1 MMDGYSGN
9 LRGSLLYC
17 RLYCQ
22 HEAPRTIP
30 SSRGTD
36 FIICLLKWQPE
47 HVAPQL
53 VPVACKFVSPSTNC
67 RTPLERISEGAQAFP
82 VVDVILIPPSGR
94 RYFGVQRGVRYCLIK
109 YFKYES
115 KLLLID
121 VSVELLCQGGFCG
134 FFLLD
139 IFSVTPTGEKSLQS
153 DTFRCYNH
161 YVWRGTTT
169 NCAVSHFSMS
179 SRISVS
185 YCPLQPTLGSA
196 GDVFGEMA
204 LMLKQPRS
212 ATVVCSSPTLP
223 GGGDGTDRVGGGF
236 CVVNEIKGED
246 FVRMLKQSDSFLK
259 SMKVIMRTRLFRQAW
274 IRSVC
279 FAAGYRQHLFIVTML
294 FLRITLTST
303 V

>member
-1 MMDGYSGN
+1 M
-9 LRGSLLYC
+9 
-17 RLYCQ
+17 
-22 HEAPRTIP
+22 
-30 SSRGTD
+30 
-36 FIICLLKWQPE
+36 
-47 HVAPQL
+47 
-53 VPVACKFVSPSTNC
+53 
-67 RTPLERISEGAQAFP
+67 
-82 VVDVILIPPSGR
+82 
-94 RYFGVQRGVRYCLIK
+94 
-109 YFKYES
+109 
-115 KLLLID
+115 
-121 VSVELLCQGGFCG
+121 CQGGFCG

-139 IFSVTPTGEKSLQS
+139 ICSVTPAGEKSLQS
-153 DTFRCYNH
+153 DTFRCCNH

-185 YCPLQPTLGSA
+185 YCPPQPTLGSA

-259 SMKVIMRTRLFRQAW
+259 SMKVIMRTRLFRRAMLLLT
-274 IRSVC
+274 
-279 FAAGYRQHLFIVTML
+279 AAGAETLSKEKMRAAFEMVDADNSGYLDANEVLEALKKLESSLGEEDVTALLALADLDQDGYMC
-294 FLRITLTST
+294 FDEFCRILLWEDGCKDTNGIIDPTRPT
-303 V
+303 EPK